1 MDKVYGVCKSTYDKK
16 PFIIVDSRNDALKLA
31 SAMKDYDDDKAE
43 QLVVTIPYLR
53 AKPMKVELDDL
64 DRVVDM
70 AIDVTIKATDA
81 TIRAT
86 EMFRKLPKE

>member
-43 QLVVTIPYLR
+43 QLVVTIPCLR

-64 DRVVDM
+64 DRVADM
-70 AIDVTIKATDA
+70 AIDATIKATDA